1 MSNIF
6 RRSLS
11 LVLTLVMVLGMVPA
25 NVFAA
30 DTTPDADVAS
40 VQAMID
46 ALPGEVNADS
56 EAEYVQKLG
65 ELQKQLEVIVP
76 AAEALTEE
84 QLAQVDSTK
93 LDNALH
99 TINAYSLGKTPMLVA
114 VSADQNNPSVYS
126 DADGVINGYALK
138 TWLGRTENYVQIV
151 NSQDNTKNDL
161 TLPREYGSSDVTLAL
176 DVLYLVQTKARLWN
190 SYSTVG
196 YFKVQAPSVT
206 VSVTIILRNYYE
218 LFGIYKH
225 SFTILFIILCH
236 SDDI

>member
-93 LDNALH
+93 LDNAL
-99 TINAYSLGKTPMLVA
+99 ALVDDF
-114 VSADQNNPSVYS
+114 VSAK
-126 DADGVINGYALK
+126 LK
-138 TWLGRTENYVQIV
+138 
-151 NSQDNTKNDL
+151 
-161 TLPREYGSSDVTLAL
+161 
-176 DVLYLVQTKARLWN
+176 
-190 SYSTVG
+190 
-196 YFKVQAPSVT
+196 
-206 VSVTIILRNYYE
+206 
-218 LFGIYKH
+218 
-225 SFTILFIILCH
+225 
-236 SDDI
+236 